1 VKRVPCHHL
10 DRIFIMNRII
20 AAILV
25 ASACVGCAHA
35 QAQAEAP
42 ARWLSLADALDLA
55 TGKAPATDAAQAG
68 VEAARAGRTTA
79 GLRPNPTVQTQV
91 ENVAGSNS
99 YGGFRQAETTL
110 MLNLPIELGGKRSAR
125 IAQADARTDRALIEA
140 AVQQAEL
147 RYQVTQLY
155 VDAVAALRRAAVA
168 RDQLRIAREAL
179 GAAQVRVRSGRA
191 SPLEEQR
198 ADVARINAQAG
209 VEQAERLARAA
220 WDNLARRIGRSVNG
234 ALDEGMIDAMPAA
247 VTGPA
252 LPMAT
257 EGTLAMAAA
266 RADVAISTAGVQIAR
281 SQRVPDLAVGPGL
294 RRLSASNDTA
304 LVFSVSVPLPL
315 FNGGRAAVAQ
325 AAAEQSRAEALQR
338 LTEQEVAQAITS
350 AQAEADNAAT
360 AARAASGPALEA
372 AQEAAR
378 IARIGYR
385 EGKFGQLD
393 LLDAERTLA
402 QTRVAAIDALAAYHI
417 ARARLERLTA
427 RAPE

>member
-1 VKRVPCHHL
+1 
-10 DRIFIMNRII
+10 MNRII
-20 AAILV
+20 AAVL
-25 ASACVGCAHA
+25 AAGACAGSAHA
-35 QAQAEAP
+35 QAQTERAAP
-42 ARWLSLADALDLA
+42 VRTLSLADLLDMA
-55 TGKAPATDAAQAG
+55 NGKAPATEAAQAS
-68 VEAARAGRTTA
+68 VDAARAGRTIA
-79 GLRPNPTVQTQV
+79 GLRPNPTAQTQV

-99 YGGFRQAETTL
+99 YGGFQQAETTV
-110 MLNLPIELGGKRSAR
+110 MLNVPIELGRKRSAR

-140 AVQQAEL
+140 AVAQADL

-155 VDAVAALRRAAVA
+155 IDAVAVLRRQDIA
-168 RDQLRIAREAL
+168 RDQLRIARDAL
-179 GAAQVRVRSGRA
+179 NAAQVRVRSGRA

-198 ADVARINAQAG
+198 ADVARINAQTGLDQAG
-209 VEQAERLARAA
+209 RLAQAA
-220 WDNLARRIGRSVNG
+220 RDNLARRIGRSIDG
-234 ALDEGMIDAMPAA
+234 TLDPRVIDELPA
-247 VTGPA
+247 VTIGPVA
-252 LPMAT
+252 PAPT

-266 RADVAISTAGVQIAR
+266 RADVAISTAGVQVAR
-281 SQRVPDLAVGPGL
+281 SQRVPDITVGPGL
-294 RRLSASNDTA
+294 RRLSATNDTA

-338 LTEQEVAQAITS
+338 LTEQDVAQAITS

-393 LLDAERTLA
+393 LLDAERTLV
-402 QTRVAAIDALAAYHI
+402 QTCVAAIDALTAYHI